1 MKLLSL
7 ECKIVVTMEM
17 IMHIFA
23 TGIMLVILLADV
35 DGNSIYFLLVKQY
48 VNSKVTLIYKL
59 NINL

>member
-1 MKLLSL
+1 
-7 ECKIVVTMEM
+7 MEM

-48 VNSKVTLIYKL
+48 VNSKVTLIYQL

>member
-1 MKLLSL
+1 
-7 ECKIVVTMEM
+7 
-17 IMHIFA
+17 MHIFA
-23 TGIMLVILLADV
+23 TGIMLVILLVDV